1 MEKST
6 DRDKEANAL
15 LMTLLNVM
23 KFDILWNIPE
33 LFPNLGRLGVRTN
46 LMIGDWYVGPLQT
59 KSRLGIG
66 IILALKRH
74 HIGTL

>member
-23 KFDILWNIPE
+23 KFDILWNFPE
-33 LFPNLGRLGVRTN
+33 LFLNLGGLGLGTN
-46 LMIGDWYVGPLQT
+46 LMIGDWHVGNLQT
-59 KSRLGIG
+59 MPKLGIG
-66 IILALKRH
+66 II
-74 HIGTL
+74 